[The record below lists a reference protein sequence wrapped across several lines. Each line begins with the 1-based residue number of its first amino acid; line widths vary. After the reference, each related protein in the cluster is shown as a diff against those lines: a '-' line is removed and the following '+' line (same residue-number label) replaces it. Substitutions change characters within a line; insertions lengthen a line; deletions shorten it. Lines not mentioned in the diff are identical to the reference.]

1 MATRPRSSPSF
12 FGSLRAREI
21 SGAGAPRVSAARLPY
36 LADLSSDPGGRG
48 SGVISVEHT
57 GDPAI
62 PFAISF
68 CKAERISH
76 LLAVADEDGYVG
88 LYDTRRRLPSSSS
101 YLERS
106 AETKMSD
113 WVAHNNA
120 IFDVCWIKEGS
131 QLLTASGD
139 QTVKIWTVE
148 DKKCLGVLSG
158 HTGSV
163 KTLSCHSSNPEL
175 IVSGSRDG
183 SFALWDLRCDPKNPN
198 GHRESCLMSSAVVKQ
213 AHSPVQMN
221 RTRSRSKVASTS
233 ITSVLYLKDDIS
245 IATSGAADNVVKIWD
260 TRNLKLP
267 VSNRSS
273 HAATQPLEGVKHGIS
288 CLSQDSYGA
297 YISASCMDNRIYLY
311 SVLHADKGP
320 IKVYTGSKIES
331 FFVKSAISPDGTHI
345 LGGSSDGNV
354 YLWQVDRPESGP
366 IILEGHEGETTSVDW
381 YDLHT
386 MAAFMEILP
395 TIACSTFNMDFTIFR
410 CASEVGK
417 IATSSDDSKV
427 RVWNTVRRVCPNISS
442 PTVIRK
448 RITAPNTGCMSVS
461 HDHELASTSSD
472 VVPCISADGSRSP
485 LQPRVLEF
493 GTPESAKK
501 RPFGLF
507 QEDTL
512 DIRKSPEVQMNS
524 PSSVLSPPPSLK
536 RRTIRDYFARSTS

>member
-1 MATRPRSSPSF
+1 MAVRPRPSPSF
-12 FGSLRAREI
+12 LGGLRARELN
-21 SGAGAPRVSAARLPY
+21 GGRVPGVSAALPPY

-48 SGVISVEHT
+48 SGVISVEHD

-62 PFAISF
+62 PFAVSF
-68 CKAERISH
+68 CKPTRM
-76 LLAVADEDGYVG
+76 GTVG

-101 YLERS
+101 SLEKS
-106 AETKMSD
+106 AEAKMSD

-120 IFDVCWIKEGS
+120 IFDLCWIKEGS

-148 DKKCLGVLSG
+148 DNKCLGVLSG

-198 GHRESCLMSSAVVKQ
+198 GHREACLMSSAVVKQ
-213 AHSPVQMN
+213 AHSPIQRN
-221 RTRSRSKVASTS
+221 RTRSRAKAASTS

-245 IATSGAADNVVKIWD
+245 IATSGAADNFVKIWD

-273 HAATQPLEGVKHGIS
+273 QAGTQPLEGVKHGIS
-288 CLSQDSYGA
+288 CLSQDSYGV
-297 YISASCMDNRIYLY
+297 YIAASCMDNRIYLY
-311 SVLHADKGP
+311 SVLHMDKGP
-320 IKVYTGSKIES
+320 IKIYTGSKIES

-345 LGGSSDGNV
+345 LGGSSDDNV
-354 YLWQVDRPESGP
+354 YIWQVDHPESGP
-366 IILEGHEGETTSVDW
+366 IVLEGHEGETTSVDW
-381 YDLHT
+381 
-386 MAAFMEILP
+386 
-395 TIACSTFNMDFTIFR
+395 

-427 RVWNTVRRVCPNISS
+427 RVWNTERRVCHNISS

-448 RITAPNTGCMSVS
+448 RITAPNIGSRS
-461 HDHELASTSSD
+461 ASHELATTSGD
-472 VVPCISADGSRSP
+472 AVPCISADGDEPTGSRSP
-485 LQPRVLEF
+485 LQPRALEF

-501 RPFGLF
+501 RAFGLF

-524 PSSVLSPPPSLK
+524 PSSVLSPPLSVK
-536 RRTIRDYFARSTS
+536 RRTIRDYFGSNTS

>member
-12 FGSLRAREI
+12 FGGLRAREL
-21 SGAGAPRVSAARLPY
+21 GGGRVPLPRASAARLPY

-48 SGVISVEHT
+48 SGVIAVEHA

-68 CKAERISH
+68 CKAEQISH

-88 LYDTRRRLPSSSS
+88 IYDTRRRLPSSSS
-101 YLERS
+101 SLEKS

-120 IFDVCWIKEGS
+120 IFDVCWIKDGS

-139 QTVKIWTVE
+139 QTELVFKSLFTA
-148 DKKCLGVLSG
+148 
-158 HTGSV
+158 
-163 KTLSCHSSNPEL
+163 EL
-175 IVSGSRDG
+175 IVTGSRDG
-183 SFALWDLRCDPKNPN
+183 SFALWDLRIDPKTPN
-198 GHRESCLMSSAVVKQ
+198 GHREACLMSSLVVKQ
-213 AHSPVQMN
+213 AHSPTQRN
-221 RTRSRSKVASTS
+221 RTRSRAKAASTS

-245 IATSGAADNVVKIWD
+245 IATSGAADNIVKIWD
-260 TRNLKLP
+260 TRNIKLSL
-267 VSNRSS
+267 SNRSS
-273 HAATQPLEGVKHGIS
+273 QAAMQPLEGVKHGIS

-297 YISASCMDNRIYLY
+297 YIAASCMDN
-311 SVLHADKGP
+311 SALHMDKGP
-320 IKVYTGSKIES
+320 IKAYTGSKIES

-354 YLWQVDRPESGP
+354 YLWQVDQPERGP
-366 IILEGHEGETTSVDW
+366 IILEGHEGEATSVDW
-381 YDLHT
+381 
-386 MAAFMEILP
+386 
-395 TIACSTFNMDFTIFR
+395 

-427 RVWNTVRRVCPNISS
+427 RVWNTERRVFPNTSS

-448 RITAPNTGCMSVS
+448 RITAPNTGSRS
-461 HDHELASTSSD
+461 ASHELATTSRD
-472 VVPCISADGSRSP
+472 VGVAACTSADGELPTGSRSP

-501 RPFGLF
+501 RAFRLF
-507 QEDTL
+507 QEDSL
-512 DIRKSPEVQMNS
+512 DIRKSPEAQMNS

-536 RRTIRDYFARSTS
+536 RRTIRDYFASSSS

>member
-1 MATRPRSSPSF
+1 MATRPRPSPSF
-12 FGSLRAREI
+12 FGSLRAREV
-21 SGAGAPRVSAARLPY
+21 SGARVPRVSAARLPY

-48 SGVISVEHT
+48 SGVISVEHA

-68 CKAERISH
+68 CKFERISH
-76 LLAVADEDGYVG
+76 FLAVADEDGYVG
-88 LYDTRRRLPSSSS
+88 LYDTRRRLPSNSNSS
-101 YLERS
+101 YFEES
-106 AETKMSD
+106 AEMNMSD

-260 TRNLKLP
+260 TRNLKLS

-273 HAATQPLEGVKHGIS
+273 QAATQPLEGVKHGIS

-297 YISASCMDNRIYLY
+297 YIAASCMDNRIYLY

-320 IKVYTGSKIES
+320 IKVYTGSKIAS

-354 YLWQVDRPESGP
+354 YLWQVDRPENGP

-381 YDLHT
+381 
-386 MAAFMEILP
+386 
-395 TIACSTFNMDFTIFR
+395 

-427 RVWNTVRRVCPNISS
+427 RVWNPERRVCPNISS

-448 RITAPNTGCMSVS
+448 RIIAPNTGCLSAS
-461 HDHELASTSSD
+461 HDPELASTSSD
-472 VVPCISADGSRSP
+472 VAPCISADGSRSP

-501 RPFGLF
+501 RAFGLF

-512 DIRKSPEVQMNS
+512 EIRKSPEVQMNS

>member
-12 FGSLRAREI
+12 FGGLRAREL
-21 SGAGAPRVSAARLPY
+21 GGGRVPLPRASAARLPY

-48 SGVISVEHT
+48 SGVIAVEHA

-68 CKAERISH
+68 CKAEQISH

-88 LYDTRRRLPSSSS
+88 IYDTRRRLPSSSS
-101 YLERS
+101 SLEKS

-120 IFDVCWIKEGS
+120 IFDVCWIKDGS

-139 QTVKIWTVE
+139 QTVKIWSVE
-148 DKKCLGVLSG
+148 NKKCLGVLSG

-163 KTLSCHSSNPEL
+163 KSLSCHSSNPEL
-175 IVSGSRDG
+175 IVTGSRDG
-183 SFALWDLRCDPKNPN
+183 SFALWDLRIDPKTPN
-198 GHRESCLMSSAVVKQ
+198 GHREACLMSSLVVKQ
-213 AHSPVQMN
+213 AHSPTQRN
-221 RTRSRSKVASTS
+221 RTRSRAKAASTS

-245 IATSGAADNVVKIWD
+245 IATSGAADNIVKIWD
-260 TRNLKLP
+260 TRNIKLSL
-267 VSNRSS
+267 SNRSS
-273 HAATQPLEGVKHGIS
+273 QAAMQPLEGVKHGIS

-297 YISASCMDNRIYLY
+297 YIAASCMDN
-311 SVLHADKGP
+311 SALHMDKGP
-320 IKVYTGSKIES
+320 IKAYTGSKIES

-354 YLWQVDRPESGP
+354 YLWQVDQPERGP
-366 IILEGHEGETTSVDW
+366 IILEGHEGEATSVDW
-381 YDLHT
+381 
-386 MAAFMEILP
+386 
-395 TIACSTFNMDFTIFR
+395 

-427 RVWNTVRRVCPNISS
+427 RVWNTERRVFPNTSS

-448 RITAPNTGCMSVS
+448 RITAPNTGSRS
-461 HDHELASTSSD
+461 ASHELATTSRD
-472 VVPCISADGSRSP
+472 VGVAACTSADGELPTGSRSP

-501 RPFGLF
+501 RAFRLF
-507 QEDTL
+507 QEDSL
-512 DIRKSPEVQMNS
+512 DIRKSPEAQMNS
-524 PSSVLSPPPSLK
+524 PSSHTKHVHDLALLAHSSTVKNLK
-536 RRTIRDYFARSTS
+536 NAQYSYRCLKK